1 MRGVLAR
8 IGSGQAGPVKLAV
21 ALSIVAIPFV
31 GLSLLAPPIFE
42 VDDGFQ
48 PPSLPS
54 ALVVAAIACFAAGLI
69 AGSIGG
75 LFVRGRPTL
84 GALVALGIAWPV
96 AIIVLPMAAALLRI
110 TLETAYT
117 CFDTCGP
124 MLHTDDVFSGAGAYL
139 VALFVSAVTIVP
151 LIILPIC
158 VYGAYKLNQGGYPFV
173 GTVVLG
179 IGYGALHWLAILGGA
194 PPLVGFVALLLGVAT
209 WAWVLRGGPSAPRP
223 PTPTARIAPPAP
235 PAA

>member
-8 IGSGQAGPVKLAV
+8 IGSGPAGPVRLAV
-21 ALSIVAIPFV
+21 VLSIAAIPFV

-42 VDDGFQ
+42 VDEGFQ

-54 ALVVAAIACFAAGLI
+54 ALVVAAIASIAAAVI

-75 LFVRGRPTL
+75 LIVRRHPTL

-96 AIIVLPMAAALLRI
+96 AIIVLPMAAAVLRI
-110 TLETAYT
+110 RLETAYS

-173 GTVVLG
+173 ATLVLG
-179 IGYGALHWLAILGGA
+179 IGYGAMHWLAVLGGA
-194 PPLVGFVALLLGVAT
+194 PPLIGFVALLLGVA
-209 WAWVLRGGPSAPRP
+209 AWTSILRA
-223 PTPTARIAPPAP
+223 APPVPEAP
-235 PAA
+235 QPAPAL